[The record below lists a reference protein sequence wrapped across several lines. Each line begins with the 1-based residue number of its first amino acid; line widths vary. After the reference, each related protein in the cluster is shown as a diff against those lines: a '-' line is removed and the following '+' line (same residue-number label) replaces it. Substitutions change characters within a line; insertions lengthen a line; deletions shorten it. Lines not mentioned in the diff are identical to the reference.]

1 MPIPF
6 NSGEFVLGR
15 GSLNYQVV
23 LDDFPKAKQVR
34 VLTYNISKK
43 NYRNEL
49 INALKGIPENADVKI
64 ISNIPSRMQNYYNTP
79 AGNRMRENY
88 RESFTTYIER
98 LNPENFPSNPYVGFN
113 FTNHAKIIGTENVVY
128 IGSAN
133 YSDES
138 KDNIESGTIIRDK
151 GFIQKLYTE
160 VFPTIIDEST
170 PYFEDDFN
178 VLRLFVISME
188 QKFRAWLTRFDE
200 ELISVNAN
208 TKIRS
213 LWQNFRFD
221 ENDFYEL
228 AADIDELSDFMT
240 LLDNT
245 YSEEDEEYNKLIEK
259 IEKRMAN
266 IQLDWMQEF
275 MMIDSDF
282 YEFIRYDEEEK
293 VHEYLQDDPDAY
305 DENLDACI
313 ESAMDKARDEYEDRR
328 FGIENEFLSL
338 RDAVEKIINILTD
351 THEESLKFSDKWIA
365 ERLDNT

>member
-6 NSGEFVLGR
+6 NNGEFVLGR

-49 INALKGIPENADVKI
+49 INALKGIPEDADVKI
-64 ISNIPSRMQNYYNTP
+64 ISNIPSRMQNYYNSP
-79 AGNRMRENY
+79 AGNKMKENY
-88 RESFTTYIER
+88 RDSFTTYIER
-98 LNPENFPSNPYVGFN
+98 LNPEKFPSNPYVGFN

-128 IGSAN
+128 VGSAN

-151 GFIQKLYTE
+151 EFIQKLYTE

-170 PYFEDDFN
+170 PYFDDDFN

-213 LWQNFRFD
+213 LWQEFRFD
-221 ENDFYEL
+221 EDDFYEL
-228 AADIDELSDFMT
+228 AADIDELSDFMI
-240 LLDNT
+240 LLENT
-245 YSEEDEEYNKLIEK
+245 YSEEDDEYNELIEE
-259 IEKRMAN
+259 IEKKMGS
-266 IQLDWMQEF
+266 IQLGWMQDF

-305 DENLDACI
+305 DENLDDCI

-328 FGIENEFLSL
+328 FGIENDFLIL
-338 RDAVEKIINILTD
+338 RDTIEQIIDILKN
-351 THEESLKFSDKWIA
+351 THEKTLVFSDKWIA

>member
-1 MPIPF
+1 MPIHF
-6 NSGEFVLGR
+6 NNGEFVLGR

-49 INALKGIPENADVKI
+49 INALKGIPEDADVKI
-64 ISNIPSRMQNYYNTP
+64 ISNIPSRMQNYYNSP
-79 AGNRMRENY
+79 AGNKMRENY

-98 LNPENFPSNPYVGFN
+98 LNPEKFPSNPYVGFN
-113 FTNHAKIIGTENVVY
+113 FSNHAKIIGTENVVY
-128 IGSAN
+128 VGSAN

-151 GFIQKLYTE
+151 DFIQKLYTE
-160 VFPTIIDEST
+160 VFPAIIDEST

-200 ELISVNAN
+200 ELISVNSN

-213 LWQNFRFD
+213 LWQEFRFD
-221 ENDFYEL
+221 EDDFYEL
-228 AADIDELSDFMT
+228 AADIDELSDFMI
-240 LLDNT
+240 LLENT

-259 IEKRMAN
+259 IENRMAN
-266 IQLDWMQEF
+266 IQLDRMQEF
-275 MMIDSDF
+275 MMIDTEF

-313 ESAMDKARDEYEDRR
+313 EYAMYKARDEYEDRKSS
-328 FGIENEFLSL
+328 IENEFIAL
-338 RDAVEKIINILTD
+338 RDAVEKIISILAD
-351 THEESLKFSDKWIA
+351 THKESLRFSDRWIA